1 MARATGRDLTHY
13 TGKDMTTFFKT
24 TALACALALIS
35 GASMAQD
42 AAPVK
47 EIPTLETAQVGDVYL
62 AEKSD
67 PWELRCTKVEAGQ
80 GPCQVFQ
87 LLRDE
92 TGGAVAEFNMFAIPE
107 GKEAVAGA
115 VVVVPLETLLEAGLI
130 IQVDD
135 APAKGYS
142 FAYCTGYGCIARVG
156 FTAEE
161 LDAMKAGTA
170 AKLTIVPAKA
180 KDVKVNLTLSLAG
193 FTDLFEKTKPVQ

>member
-1 MARATGRDLTHY
+1 
-13 TGKDMTTFFKT
+13 MTTFFKT
-24 TALACALALIS
+24 TALACAFALIA
-35 GASMAQD
+35 GASLAQD
-42 AAPVK
+42 AAPAKAV
-47 EIPTLETAQVGDVYL
+47 PTLETAKVGEVYL

-67 PWELRCTKVEAGQ
+67 PWELRCTKIETGQ
-80 GPCQVFQ
+80 GPCQIFQ

-92 TGGAVAEFNMFAIPE
+92 QGGAVAEFNMFIIPD
-107 GKEAVAGA
+107 GKGAAAGA
-115 VVVVPLETLLEAGLI
+115 VIVVPLETLLEAGLI

-156 FTAEE
+156 FTPEE

-180 KDVKVNLTLSLAG
+180 KDVKVNLQLSLSG
-193 FTDLFEKTKPVQ
+193 FTDMFDKTKPAQ